1 MSATEPQTGS
11 TSGADR
17 ASRKVREG
25 IVTSVAMDKTAV
37 VAVESRKPHPRYGK
51 TMARSTK
58 FYVHDEANDAR
69 EGDRVR
75 IMETRPL
82 SKSKRWRLVE
92 ILERAK

>member
-1 MSATEPQTGS
+1 MSASETQTPE
-11 TSGADR
+11 R
-17 ASRKVREG
+17 ASRKQRDGV
-25 IVTSVAMDKTAV
+25 VTSTAMDKTVV

-58 FYVHDEANDAR
+58 YYAHDEANDAR

-82 SKSKRWRLVE
+82 SKSKRWRVVE

>member
-1 MSATEPQTGS
+1 MSATEPQTA
-11 TSGADR
+11 TER
-17 ASRKVREG
+17 ASRKIREG
-25 IVTSVAMDKTAV
+25 IVSSTAMDKTIV

-51 TMARSTK
+51 TMARSTT
-58 FYVHDEANDAR
+58 FYAHDETNDAN

-82 SKSKRWRLVE
+82 SKKKRWRLVE